1 MAHFG
6 SIFPILEA
14 KKIFQKNPAL
24 SCTTSHGILA
34 PYQTLEKIMNDI
46 RKDGGTE
53 GQKDRW
59 KEGRTEGQT
68 DPLL

>member
-1 MAHFG
+1 MTSEKMEG
-6 SIFPILEA
+6 
-14 KKIFQKNPAL
+14 QK
-24 SCTTSHGILA
+24 
-34 PYQTLEKIMNDI
+34 D
-46 RKDGGTE
+46 RRTE